1 MPNTTTFFYISIDP
15 VSRRSRATGQQTN
28 LQKSSCFADLNVV
41 LFCRS
46 RCRRVSSS
54 LLELPVKWGDRGTAK
69 RGTREQEYEEGAIF
83 ISS

>member
-1 MPNTTTFFYISIDP
+1 MPNAMTFFYMYPLIQFHD
-15 VSRRSRATGQQTN
+15 VVEQRQQKN

-41 LFCRS
+41 FFCRS
-46 RCRRVSSS
+46 RCRRASSS
-54 LLELPVKWGDRGTAK
+54 LLELPVKWGD

>member
-1 MPNTTTFFYISIDP
+1 MPNTMTFFYMYPLIQFHD
-15 VSRRSRATGQQTN
+15 VVEQRQQKN
-28 LQKSSCFADLNVV
+28 FQKSSCFADLNVV

-46 RCRRVSSS
+46 RCRRASSS